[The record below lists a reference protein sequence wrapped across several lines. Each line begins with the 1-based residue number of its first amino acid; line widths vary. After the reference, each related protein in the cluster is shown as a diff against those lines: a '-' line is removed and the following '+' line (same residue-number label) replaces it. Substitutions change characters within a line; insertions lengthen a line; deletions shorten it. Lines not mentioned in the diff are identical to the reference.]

1 MQQEE
6 DEEAPGSHMLGSN
19 LSQEWGTPLTKKKC
33 VKKYGSSGYVV
44 DGDLKTHFG
53 IQSML

>member
-1 MQQEE
+1 MV
-6 DEEAPGSHMLGSN
+6 GSN
-19 LSQEWGTPLTKKKC
+19 LSQEWGTLLTKKKC
-33 VKKYGSSGYVV
+33 VKKYGFSGYVV